1 MKISKKNIL
10 AVLTPIIIV
19 GILIGRVEL
28 VNDKLFEPA
37 KLSVFVFDVGQGDAI
52 FIDGPEKQVLIDGG
66 PDTSILEKLASVML
80 PWDSSIDLV
89 IDTHPHADHIMGL
102 VPVLERYRVAQV
114 ADSGQGYG
122 TPEFHEYE
130 KLAPDALHLKA
141 GDTYD
146 LGGGARLDF
155 VWPNESY
162 DGALL
167 SDANDGSVVALLTY
181 GDTTMLLTGDA
192 GVAQEAAFLA
202 SSPFQGDKGGSGLNA
217 GGRMGHIDVLKV
229 GHHGSRTSTSEKLLQ
244 AITPDSAIISVGAGN
259 SYGLPDE
266 DSITR
271 LEKFGATIYRTDEL
285 GSIRVTSTGGEPS
298 ITSFNF

>member
-1 MKISKKNIL
+1 MKILKKTIL
-10 AVLTPIIIV
+10 AIVIPIIIV

-28 VNDKLFEPA
+28 VNDKLFEPQ

-52 FIDGPEKQVLIDGG
+52 FIDGPDRQVLIDGG
-66 PDTSILEKLASVML
+66 PDASVLEKLASVMM

-122 TPEFHEYE
+122 TPEFHEYK
-130 KLAPDALHLKA
+130 KLAPNALHLKA

-155 VWPNESY
+155 IWPNEPY
-162 DGALL
+162 NGALL
-167 SDANDGSVVALLTY
+167 SDSNDGSVVALLTY
-181 GDTTMLLTGDA
+181 GDTTILLTGDA
-192 GVAQEAAFLA
+192 GVAQEAE
-202 SSPFQGDKGGSGLNA
+202 LNLS
-217 GGRMGHIDVLKV
+217 HVDVLKV

-244 AITPDSAIISVGAGN
+244 MITPDSAIISVGVGN

-266 DSITR
+266 DSIAR
-271 LEKFGATIYRTDEL
+271 LEKFGTTIYRTDEL
-285 GSIRVTSTGGEPS
+285 GSIRVTSTGEEPS
-298 ITSFNF
+298 IASFNF